1 MIPSEPRLAEIAA
14 RPSRLRL
21 WWTAARPRTL
31 SIALTPVVVGGAIA
45 WSEGASLHLPVFL
58 ATLACALLIQ
68 IGTNLLNDVA
78 DFERGN
84 DRPERVG
91 PLRVT
96 AAGWATPRQ
105 VRRAGALAFAVA
117 ALCGLGLVIHGGAVI
132 LVLGLASI
140 AAGWAYS
147 GGVRPVSHSP
157 LGELFVLAFF
167 GIVAVCGSHYLQ
179 SGRLSAAA
187 LAAGV
192 ALGAMAAAVLLVN
205 NHRDVDGDRK
215 AGRRTL
221 AAVLGPG
228 RSRALHAALMLLP
241 FALPP
246 WLAFGAHFHTTTLLA
261 LLALPLSLI
270 AIRGMRSKQG
280 IALNPVLGQT
290 ALAQLVFGALLA
302 IGMLP

>member
-1 MIPSEPRLAEIAA
+1 MIPSEPRLAEIAT
-14 RPSRLRL
+14 RPSRLHL

-31 SIALTPVVVGGAIA
+31 SIALTPVVVGCAIA
-45 WSEGASLHLPVFL
+45 WSEGAALNFAVFL

-105 VRRAGALAFAVA
+105 VRRAGVLAFAAA
-117 ALCGLGLVIHGGAVI
+117 ALCGLGLVIHGGAAI
-132 LVLGLASI
+132 LALGFASI

-179 SGRLSAAA
+179 SGRLSAVAIA
-187 LAAGV
+187 TGF

-221 AAVLGPG
+221 AAVLGPA
-228 RSRALHAALMLLP
+228 RSRSLHAALMLLP
-241 FALPP
+241 FALPL
-246 WLAFGAHFHTTTLLA
+246 WLAFGARSHAATLLA
-261 LLALPLSLI
+261 LLALPLALI
-270 AIRGMRSKQG
+270 AIRNMRSKQG
-280 IALNPVLGQT
+280 VALNPVLGQT
-290 ALAQLVFGALLA
+290 ALAQLAFGTLLA
-302 IGMLP
+302 IGMLL